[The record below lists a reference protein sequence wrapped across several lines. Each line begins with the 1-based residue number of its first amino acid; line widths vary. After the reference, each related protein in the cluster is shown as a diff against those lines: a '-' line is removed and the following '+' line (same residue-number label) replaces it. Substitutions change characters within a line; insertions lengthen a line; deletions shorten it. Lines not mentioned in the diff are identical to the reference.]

1 MAIVKKRGT
10 YHLAIRLNGRQVW
23 VSAGTGSKT
32 RAKHIERQIVMAC
45 KARDY
50 RSLDA
55 EARAVCVQLYQNQR
69 WTVPEDLL
77 AAGPLTL
84 GRAMTDYTT
93 TNPINIFCR
102 FLMHFGAATPVTDI
116 WIPQVKEYVQARQ
129 AEGAAAS
136 TINEEKAALSRLLQ
150 DLVDAR
156 MLEANPALMV
166 PNLSEKA

>member
-1 MAIVKKRGT
+1 MK
-10 YHLAIRLNGRQVW
+10 N
-23 VSAGTGSKT
+23 
-32 RAKHIERQIVMAC
+32 
-45 KARDY
+45 
-50 RSLDA
+50 
-55 EARAVCVQLYQNQR
+55 QLP
-69 WTVPEDLL
+69 WLKSPAL
-77 AAGPLTL
+77 PLTL

-116 WIPQVKEYVQARQ
+116 GIPQVKEYVQARQ

-156 MLEANPALMV
+156 MLEANPVLMV
-166 PNLSEKA
+166 PNLSEKAGHRADSRVISRA